1 MMIKIGQKQGHS
13 SNFKLSSLTMKLMA
27 VVTVAALAGCANQ
40 DKGLTVGSVSD
51 DYRARHPIMIT
62 DKDMILDLP
71 VGNFP
76 TRMTHQA
83 KDTIS
88 GFARDYMKS
97 SAGQILVLQPMGAS
111 NSHKAGQYANLVAN
125 ALASSGVPRHQIAV
139 SSYETETE
147 GGAAPVKVVYT
158 ALAASTGPCGVW
170 NEDMLANTHTNTNYE
185 NFGCATQNNLA
196 AQIANPLDL
205 VAPRSMSQIDATR
218 RANAIKSYQDN
229 GAGL

>member
-1 MMIKIGQKQGHS
+1 
-13 SNFKLSSLTMKLMA
+13 MKLMA
-27 VVTVAALAGCANQ
+27 IATVAVLAGCANQ
-40 DKGLTVGSVSD
+40 DKGLTVGAVSD
-51 DYRARHPIMIT
+51 DYRARHPIMIA

-76 TRMTHQA
+76 TRMTTQA

-88 GFARDYMKS
+88 GFSREYMRS
-97 SAGQILVLQPMGAS
+97 SSTQILVLQPIGAS

-125 ALASSGVPRHQIAV
+125 AIASSGVPRHQITV
-139 SSYETETE
+139 SSYDNETQ

-158 ALAASTGPCGVW
+158 ALAASTAPCGVW
-170 NEDMLANTHTNTNYE
+170 NEDMLSNTHKNTNYE

-205 VAPRSMSQIDATR
+205 VAPRGMSPIDATR
-218 RANAIKSYQDN
+218 RATAIGSYQEN

>member
-1 MMIKIGQKQGHS
+1 M
-13 SNFKLSSLTMKLMA
+13 FKTNLKRGRSSSLNAMKFMA
-27 VVTVAALAGCANQ
+27 IATVAVLAGCANQ

-51 DYRARHPIMIT
+51 DYRARHPIMIA

-76 TRMTHQA
+76 TRMTTQT

-97 SAGQILVLQPMGAS
+97 SASQILVLQPIGAS
-111 NSHKAGQYANLVAN
+111 NSHKAGDYANLVAN
-125 ALASSGVPRHQIAV
+125 AVASSGVPRHQIAV
-139 SSYETETE
+139 SSYDAEVQ

-158 ALAASTGPCGVW
+158 ALAASTAPCGVW
-170 NEDMLANTHTNTNYE
+170 NEDMLSNSHTNTNYE

-205 VAPRSMSQIDATR
+205 VAPRGMSPIDATR
-218 RANAIKSYQDN
+218 RGTAIESYQSN

>member
-1 MMIKIGQKQGHS
+1 MLNIHHKQKG
-13 SNFKLSSLTMKLMA
+13 LSGLIATA
-27 VVTVAALAGCANQ
+27 VLAALLAGCANQ
-40 DKGLTVGSVSD
+40 DKGLTVGSVPD
-51 DYRARHPIMIT
+51 DYRARHPIMIS
-62 DKDMILDLP
+62 DKDLILDLP

-76 TRMTHQA
+76 TRMTRQA

-97 SAGQILVLQPMGAS
+97 SATQILVLHPLGAS

-125 ALASSGVPRHQIAV
+125 AVASSGVPRSQISV
-139 SSYETETE
+139 SSYETETQ
-147 GGAAPVKVVYT
+147 GGAAPVKLVYT

-170 NEDMLANTHTNTNYE
+170 SQDIMSNSHANTNYE

-205 VAPRSMSQIDATR
+205 ISPRSMSPIDATR
-218 RANAIKSYQDN
+218 RSTAIGSYQDK
-229 GAGL
+229 GAALE

>member
-1 MMIKIGQKQGHS
+1 MMFKANQKYRCS
-13 SNFKLSSLTMKLMA
+13 SGAKLSSITIKFM
-27 VVTVAALAGCANQ
+27 VVATVAVLSGCANQ

-51 DYRARHPIMIT
+51 DYRARHPIMIA

-76 TRMTHQA
+76 TRMTTQA

-88 GFARDYMKS
+88 GFTRDYMKS
-97 SAGQILVLQPMGAS
+97 SATQILVLQPIGAS

-125 ALASSGVPRHQIAV
+125 AVASTGVPRHQISV
-139 SSYETETE
+139 SSYDTETE

-170 NEDMLANTHTNTNYE
+170 NEDMLSNLHTNTNYE

-205 VAPRSMSQIDATR
+205 VAPRGMSPIDATR